1 MTIGIHKEFMRNMES
16 RIPRSLVW
24 VRRRC
29 RLCICLWRRQPD
41 SAYSPGIF
49 ITNGQKN
56 FLRIGIE
63 NKMHI

>member
-1 MTIGIHKEFMRNMES
+1 MTIGIHKEVHEKHEKQNSKVFG
-16 RIPRSLVW
+16 W

-41 SAYSPGIF
+41 SAYNPGVF

-56 FLRIGIE
+56 FLKIGIE